1 MGDLSRSSFIE
12 TEMIGS
18 FNWPPDDD
26 VGILTGVEKLVV
38 RVLGDFPIKFHI
50 RFFNDPFVGVD
61 VDITEVEAV
70 EPVAVVTD
78 VLSITELFTTKQLD
92 CVAKASSPFPDE
104 AELDAWV
111 SLDIDSVVLDGEDLK
126 EE

>member
-1 MGDLSRSSFIE
+1 M
-12 TEMIGS
+12 
-18 FNWPPDDD
+18 
-26 VGILTGVEKLVV
+26 
-38 RVLGDFPIKFHI
+38 
-50 RFFNDPFVGVD
+50 
-61 VDITEVEAV
+61 DITEVEAV

-78 VLSITELFTTKQLD
+78 LLSITELFTAKQLVFVD

-104 AELDAWV
+104 AELDAWI